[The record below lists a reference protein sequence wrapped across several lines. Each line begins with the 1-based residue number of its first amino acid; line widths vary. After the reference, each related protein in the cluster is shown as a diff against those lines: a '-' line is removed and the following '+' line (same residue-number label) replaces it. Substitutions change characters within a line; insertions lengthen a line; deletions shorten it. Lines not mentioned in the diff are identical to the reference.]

1 MRTATIREA
10 QHHFSALLRLVQRG
24 EEIEVLSRKTP
35 VARIV
40 PSSPL
45 DRQNVSVDWAGHG
58 KRLKKLWKGRKE
70 GTPTSKL
77 LDELRGER

>member
-24 EEIEVLSRKTP
+24 EEIEILSRKTP

-40 PSSPL
+40 PSTPS
-45 DRQNVSVDWAGHG
+45 DRQNVSVDWSGHG
-58 KRLKKLWKGRKE
+58 ERLEKLWKGRKT
-70 GTPTSKL
+70 GTSSDKL

>member
-35 VARIV
+35 VARIIPTGLSGV
-40 PSSPL
+40 EKA
-45 DRQNVSVDWAGHG
+45 SVDWSGHG
-58 KRLKKLWKGRKE
+58 VRLKKLWKGRNI